1 MMKKYLSIP
10 ISIVLLAACTN
21 NVKETN
27 SIYAIEKQVKIEE
40 KETFFNLKQQNPDS
54 KEIPK
59 NIHLDEQA
67 FVNKIAQSNSSID
80 WFGRGP
86 LNVGGR
92 TRALALDIDDANRI
106 LVGGVSGGVWHSED
120 LGASFNKASTPQQ
133 FHSITCIAQD
143 ISTGNHATWY
153 YGTGEQ
159 NGNSADLLGNGIYKS
174 TDNGLTWSIIE
185 STTNDIAQT
194 VSPLGDFRYVK
205 DMKVNPTNGDLVVA
219 SFAGIFIS
227 QDAGATWTNTLVGGA
242 DPNGFGYI
250 NFGKQTNIDVTS
262 QGVLY
267 ATLSSD
273 CINKGIWRSVDG
285 INWTNITPAGFA
297 NAYRRIESGVSPSNE
312 NQVFFIADIS
322 TTIPLA
328 DNHQLWKY
336 NANTNSWTDKTS
348 NIPFG
353 TCPGFFDF
361 DFGYFQTQ
369 NSYDMYI
376 TIHPN
381 DTNLIFLG
389 GTNLYRSTDG
399 FSSPAHTWIGGY
411 FCDTI
416 NPGNYIYPNHH
427 PDNHAAIFIPNTDK
441 MISAHDGGLSIT
453 NNCKA
458 PEVVWESLN
467 NGYNTSQ
474 FYTIAIEP
482 GETENEV
489 IMGGLQDNGT
499 FYTNTINPN
508 QEWMWTFYGDGA
520 YCAITPNRENY
531 YISWQGGKTFKS
543 TIDDNGTITNIAR
556 IDPSGVTD
564 PYSFINSFIL
574 DPTNYNTMYLAGG
587 PDIWRNDS
595 LNHIPLN
602 MEPFQTNDM
611 GWEKIVQSGTGSFF
625 STPRI
630 STLDMSE
637 DSSDILYY
645 GTNSGQLLRLS
656 GLDSKNYVKTNIR
669 ENIMPNN
676 AYVSCVEADNQKAS
690 DVIVCYSNYEVNSI
704 FYSSDAGDNW
714 EDISGNL
721 EEFENGSGAGPSV
734 IWIHIHNNNGSKIYL
749 AGTTSGL
756 FSTEI
761 LDGTNTVWEREG
773 LNEIGNVP
781 IHMISSR
788 EYDNNIVVAT
798 HGNGIYSNKQFVSGI
813 NNIEAKSVGFY
824 LSDIYPNPVSEK
836 MKFSYRINKDATVKI
851 NIYDNNGREIA
862 ELENNKLSEG
872 SYEKRWFVPSNTSK
886 GIHYLVVLVNGEKS
900 MKQFI
905 LQ

>member
-1 MMKKYLSIP
+1 MKKYLFIP
-10 ISIVLLAACTN
+10 ISIILLSACSHKVENSTN
-21 NVKETN
+21 V
-27 SIYAIEKQVKIEE
+27 YAIEKPIKIEE
-40 KETFFNLKQQNPDS
+40 KEAFFNLKKQSPDT

-59 NIHLDEQA
+59 NIHLDEQE
-67 FVNKIAQSNSSID
+67 FVNKIAQANTNID
-80 WFGRGP
+80 WFARGP

-92 TRALALDIDDANRI
+92 TRALALDIDDSNRI
-106 LVGGVSGGVWHSED
+106 LVGGVSGGIWYSDD
-120 LGASFNKASTPQQ
+120 LGASFNKATTPQQ

-143 ISTGNHATWY
+143 QSMGNHATWY

-174 TDNGLTWSIIE
+174 TDNGLTWSILE
-185 STTNDIAQT
+185 STTNEVSQT
-194 VSPLGDFRYVK
+194 VSTLGDFRYVK
-205 DMKVNPTNGDLVVA
+205 DIKVNPINGDIVAA

-227 QDAGATWTNTLVGGA
+227 QDGGATWTNTLVGGV
-242 DPNGFGYI
+242 DPNGFGYL

-262 QGVLY
+262 QGVFY

-273 CINKGIWRSVDG
+273 CVNKGIWRSVGG
-285 INWTNITPAGFA
+285 ITWTDITPTGFA
-297 NAYRRIESGVSPSNE
+297 TAYRRIESGISPSEE
-312 NQVFFIADIS
+312 NQVFFIADAS
-322 TTIPLA
+322 TTLPLA
-328 DNHQLWKY
+328 DDHQLWKY
-336 NANTNSWTDKTS
+336 NANTNSWTDKTT

-353 TCPGFFDF
+353 ACPGFFDF
-361 DFGYFQTQ
+361 DFGYFQSQ
-369 NSYDMYI
+369 NSYDLFI
-376 TIHPN
+376 TVHPA
-381 DTNLIFLG
+381 DTNLVFLG

-399 FSSPAHTWIGGY
+399 FSSPAHAWIGGY

-427 PDNHAAIFIPNTDK
+427 PDNHGAVFIPNSDK

-453 NNCKA
+453 ENCKA
-458 PEVVWESLN
+458 TEVTWESLN

-474 FYTIAIEP
+474 FYTIAMEP

-520 YCAITPNRENY
+520 YCAITPDRENY

-543 TIDDNGTITNIAR
+543 TIDVNGNVTNIAR

-564 PYSFINSFIL
+564 PYTFINPFIL
-574 DPTNYNTMYLAGG
+574 DPTNNNTMYLAGG

-611 GWEKIVQSGTGSFF
+611 GWNKIVASGTGGFF

-637 DSSDILYY
+637 SNADILYY
-645 GTNSGQLLRLS
+645 GTNTGQLLRLS
-656 GLDSKNYVKTNIR
+656 GLDANNYVKTNIK
-669 ENIMPNN
+669 ENIMPTG
-676 AYVSCVEADNQKAS
+676 AYVSCVEADNKNANH
-690 DVIVCYSNYEVNSI
+690 VMVTFSNYEVNSV
-704 FYSSDAGDNW
+704 FYSQDAGDNW
-714 EDISGNL
+714 EDVSGNL

-734 IWIHIHNNNGSKIYL
+734 NWIHIHNNENVKTYL

-756 FSTEI
+756 FSTQT
-761 LDGTNTVWEREG
+761 LNGTNTIWAREG

-781 IHMISSR
+781 INMITSR

-798 HGNGIYSNKQFVSGI
+798 HGNGVFSNKQFVSGVKDLSE
-813 NNIEAKSVGFY
+813 NTAGYY
-824 LSDIYPNPVSEK
+824 LSNIHPNPVTEK
-836 MKFSYRINKDATVKI
+836 MKFSYRINKDAAVKI
-851 NIYDNNGREIA
+851 YIYDNNGREIE
-862 ELENNKLSEG
+862 ELENSQKSKG
-872 SYEKRWFVPSNTSK
+872 TYEKRWFVPSNTAK
-886 GIHYLVVLVNGEKS
+886 GMYYLVMDVNGNRNS
-900 MKQFI
+900 KQFI
-905 LQ
+905 VQ

>member
-1 MMKKYLSIP
+1 MKKYLFIP
-10 ISIVLLAACTN
+10 ISIILLSACSHKVENSTN
-21 NVKETN
+21 V
-27 SIYAIEKQVKIEE
+27 YAIEKPIKIEE
-40 KETFFNLKQQNPDS
+40 KEAFFNLKKQSPDT

-59 NIHLDEQA
+59 NIHLDEQE
-67 FVNKIAQSNSSID
+67 FVNKIAQANTNID
-80 WFGRGP
+80 WFARGP

-92 TRALALDIDDANRI
+92 TRALALDIDDSNRI
-106 LVGGVSGGVWHSED
+106 LVGGVSGGIWYSDD
-120 LGASFNKASTPQQ
+120 LGASFNKATTPQQ

-143 ISTGNHATWY
+143 QSMGNHATWY

-174 TDNGLTWSIIE
+174 TDNGLTWSILE
-185 STTNDIAQT
+185 STTNEVSQT
-194 VSPLGDFRYVK
+194 VSTLGDFRYVK
-205 DMKVNPTNGDLVVA
+205 DIKVNPINGDIVAA

-227 QDAGATWTNTLVGGA
+227 QDGGATWTNTLVGGV
-242 DPNGFGYI
+242 DPNGFGYL

-262 QGVLY
+262 QGVFY

-273 CINKGIWRSVDG
+273 CVNKGIWRSVGG
-285 INWTNITPAGFA
+285 ITWTDITPTGFA
-297 NAYRRIESGVSPSNE
+297 TAYRRIESGISPSEE
-312 NQVFFIADIS
+312 NQVFFIADAS
-322 TTIPLA
+322 TTLPLA
-328 DNHQLWKY
+328 DDHQLWKY
-336 NANTNSWTDKTS
+336 NANTNSWTDKTT

-353 TCPGFFDF
+353 ACPGFFDF
-361 DFGYFQTQ
+361 DFGYFQSQ
-369 NSYDMYI
+369 NSYDLFI
-376 TIHPN
+376 TVHPA
-381 DTNLIFLG
+381 DTNLVFLG

-399 FSSPAHTWIGGY
+399 FSSPAHAWIGGY

-427 PDNHAAIFIPNTDK
+427 PDNHGAVFIPNSDK

-453 NNCKA
+453 ENCKA
-458 PEVVWESLN
+458 TEVTWESLN

-474 FYTIAIEP
+474 FYTIAMEP

-520 YCAITPNRENY
+520 YCAITPDRENY

-543 TIDDNGTITNIAR
+543 TIDVNGTVTNIAR

-564 PYSFINSFIL
+564 SYTFINPFIL
-574 DPTNYNTMYLAGG
+574 DPTNNNTMYLAGG

-611 GWEKIVQSGTGSFF
+611 GWNKIVASGTGGFF

-637 DSSDILYY
+637 SNADILYY
-645 GTNSGQLLRLS
+645 GTNTGQLLRLS
-656 GLDSKNYVKTNIR
+656 GLDANNYVKTNIK
-669 ENIMPNN
+669 ENIMPTG
-676 AYVSCVEADNQKAS
+676 AYVSCVEADNKNANH
-690 DVIVCYSNYEVNSI
+690 VMVTFSNYEVNSV
-704 FYSSDAGDNW
+704 FYSQDAGDNW
-714 EDISGNL
+714 EDVSGNL

-734 IWIHIHNNNGSKIYL
+734 NWIHIHNNENVKTYL

-756 FSTEI
+756 FSTQT
-761 LDGTNTVWEREG
+761 LNGTNTIWAREG

-781 IHMISSR
+781 INMITSR

-798 HGNGIYSNKQFVSGI
+798 HGNGVFSNKQFVSGVKDLSE
-813 NNIEAKSVGFY
+813 NTAGYY
-824 LSDIYPNPVSEK
+824 LSNIHPNPVTEK
-836 MKFSYRINKDATVKI
+836 MKFSYRINKDAAVKI
-851 NIYDNNGREIA
+851 YIYDNNGREIE
-862 ELENNKLSEG
+862 ELENSQKSKG
-872 SYEKRWFVPSNTSK
+872 TYEKRWFVPSNTAK
-886 GIHYLVVLVNGEKS
+886 GMYYLVMDVNGNRNS
-900 MKQFI
+900 KQFI
-905 LQ
+905 VQ